1 MAKIDLYSKD
11 WCELIFANRNK
22 KYGAYQLRAE
32 SGERNSKALITLLI
46 IIALAVGIP
55 LFFKYVIPH
64 KADTSVTNVT
74 NLAKLDEAK
83 VKDKHIIKK
92 VEPKQA
98 EPQRIKSSIKFTAPK
113 ITKDEDV
120 TQDDEMKSQKELGE
134 SKLSISIATVQGN
147 DDAHGKDIADIK
159 EVITSK
165 APEEDKIY
173 SYVEQMPVFPGGDA
187 ALLKYITDH
196 LHYPSVSQENGT
208 QGRCMVRFV
217 VTTDGTIGDV
227 QLLSHV
233 DTYCDREAVRVIKSL
248 PKFIPGRQ
256 QGKAVNVW
264 YQVPVIFEL
273 M

>member
-11 WCELIFANRNK
+11 WCDLIFANRNK
-22 KYGAYQLRAE
+22 NYGAYQMRAQ
-32 SGERNSKALITLLI
+32 SGDRNTKALVSILI
-46 IIALAVGIP
+46 IIALCVGIP
-55 LFFKYVIPH
+55 LFFTYVIPH
-64 KADTSVTNVT
+64 KSDTSVTNVT
-74 NLAKLDEAK
+74 SLAKLEEAK

-120 TQDDEMKSQKELGE
+120 TQEDEMKSQKELGE
-134 SKLSISIATVQGN
+134 SKLAISIANVQGN
-147 DDAHGKDIADIK
+147 DDSHGKDIADIK

-165 APEEDKIY
+165 PTEDMKVY
-173 SYVEQMPVFPGGDA
+173 DYVEQMPVFPGGDA
-187 ALLKYITDH
+187 ALLKYITDN

-208 QGRCMVRFV
+208 HGRCVVRFV
-217 VTTDGTIGDV
+217 VLENGTVGDV
-227 QLLSHV
+227 NLLSHV
-233 DTYCDREAVRVIKSL
+233 DSYCDREAIRVIKSL

-256 QGKAVNVW
+256 QGKPVKVW
-264 YQVPVIFEL
+264 FQVPVIFEL